1 MRKGSL
7 AVLVVSLIVL
17 STIVV
22 YSADAA
28 GIPKKA
34 ISLASR
40 FIESDL
46 PTTSV
51 FTDTANTYNA
61 GSKQT
66 FQGSTSGT
74 SGISLAGISGN
85 PSSLTTGDLWFNTAA
100 NVNAFKFF
108 DVNSATQTIV
118 STTATCSNNQV
129 LKYQSASGTW
139 ACSSFLS
146 AAVTSINTDNTAA
159 QFFNQV
165 TGNTTVTNQGTG
177 QHTIDIG
184 PNVVTTTGNNGRQTF
199 QKGLDFGSGQTDYF
213 GNTGI
218 IVRNPANTFA
228 TTIAGGA
235 VTANRTLN
243 LPVTTGTDTL
253 ATLGLAQIWTSNQDF
268 GSSTTDKFGNTGII
282 VRNPANTFATT
293 LAGGA
298 VTANRTL
305 NLPVTTGTDT
315 LATLGLAQTFTQN
328 NNFTNTLFVKGLSTG
343 TIKKTTSGYTAATTD
358 DVIDVNTTSTNPT
371 ILNLPD
377 ATTLKGKIYWIKK
390 DDTSGNVLT
399 IVPSNSQTIG
409 GNATLSIF
417 NNGGTMTIQSDG
429 SNWLRIDRTSDDINS
444 FRTSGSTMNRW
455 YGAGTMTYTATT
467 LAGVATLNAYPFVVP
482 KTITIDAE
490 QFEVTTSGATSA
502 CRQGIYTDNGNQQ
515 PEFLVSGSDSG
526 SVATTATGVKTTTFG
541 SPITLYGGNMYW
553 LAISCKATLPTLRAI
568 PVAAIPNILGMV
580 STMGAVETA
589 TGYTATYTCCTNA
602 LPSTYG
608 TSPTIN
614 SAATSVYELLVRI
627 KG

>member
-7 AVLVVSLIVL
+7 AVLVVSLVVL

>member
-7 AVLVVSLIVL
+7 AVLVVSLVVL

-85 PSSLTTGDLWFNTAA
+85 PSSLSTGDLWFNTAA